1 MKTLEKKSMPSYFVN
16 CVGKGSRLCAH
27 FPTQILTADMKS
39 FISFLHPWRFLF
51 PRWVARMSHSAP
63 PPQPKSCPAL
73 SGDARAEDVKLI
85 LGYTINPISDCSVF
99 SFLLQHLL
107 SRTASSSSFSLQLQ
121 LIWSQLSSNALSILR
136 VVLCPQVI
144 TYQVWSLWGSTS
156 TLQRHEGV

>member
-1 MKTLEKKSMPSYFVN
+1 MHDENLGKKINAKLFCQLCWKGKQIVRTLPNLNFDSRYEEFHFLPPSV
-16 CVGKGSRLCAH
+16 K
-27 FPTQILTADMKS
+27 I
-39 FISFLHPWRFLF
+39 FISTLGCSD
-51 PRWVARMSHSAP
+51 VP
-63 PPQPKSCPAL
+63 PPQPKSCPSL

-144 TYQVWSLWGSTS
+144 TYQVWSL
-156 TLQRHEGV
+156 